1 MSEPEP
7 SSFGSRNGLW
17 PVAAGTGGR
26 QTRER
31 NEAAGYAP
39 VDSLRP
45 SSVDR
50 RASRHLYEKGGYL
63 LTRHDEKGT
72 VEHASAAAELLLG
85 RGPWQVE
92 GRRWHDFVHPADA
105 AAFEA
110 WWGSLG
116 HGSSSTYAY
125 RLHPRPEDGTVVWVQ
140 TLASVLVDATGG
152 ATEIHALTHDVSLAV
167 ERSEEL
173 SRERRQLEGRNDTL
187 TRDNLALS
195 RFAGDAAHDLRAPL
209 QAITGFAQL
218 LARREGAELDETSQR
233 FLAMIM
239 GAAGDMANLIDAAL
253 EHGQAT
259 WAEARLEPVDCTAVM
274 ERTLLHLDAEI
285 ARTGATVHIGD
296 LPTVH
301 AERNQLGRVF
311 QNLIANACKPGP
323 GGRPTH
329 VTVSSARVEGAWQL
343 SVADDGVGVPPE
355 DRERIFELFRRGR
368 DAEEDGGAG
377 IGLAICRTI
386 VERHGGRIWVE
397 DVPGAGSIFS
407 FVVPDFAAPGA
418 DPTA

>member
-1 MSEPEP
+1 
-7 SSFGSRNGLW
+7 
-17 PVAAGTGGR
+17 
-26 QTRER
+26 
-31 NEAAGYAP
+31 
-39 VDSLRP
+39 
-45 SSVDR
+45 
-50 RASRHLYEKGGYL
+50 
-63 LTRHDEKGT
+63 
-72 VEHASAAAELLLG
+72 
-85 RGPWQVE
+85 
-92 GRRWHDFVHPADA
+92 
-105 AAFEA
+105 
-110 WWGSLG
+110 
-116 HGSSSTYAY
+116 
-125 RLHPRPEDGTVVWVQ
+125 
-140 TLASVLVDATGG
+140 
-152 ATEIHALTHDVSLAV
+152 V

-386 VERHGGRIWVE
+386 VERLGGRIWVE
-397 DVPGAGSIFS
+397 GVPGGGSRFS
-407 FVVPDFAAPGA
+407 FFVPDFDAAGT
-418 DPTA
+418 DPTF